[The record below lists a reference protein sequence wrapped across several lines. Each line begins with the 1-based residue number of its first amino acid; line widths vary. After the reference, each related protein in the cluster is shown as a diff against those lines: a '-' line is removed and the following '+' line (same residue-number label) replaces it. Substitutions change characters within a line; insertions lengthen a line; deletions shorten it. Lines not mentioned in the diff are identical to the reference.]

1 MDCNLSKTNRLY
13 RLSFFKLSV
22 IIFAA
27 LLAPQQIYA
36 HGGGLNSEGCH
47 NNRKT
52 GDYHCHRGPKAKQS
66 KPAQPKARSL
76 INKTEKSERPMIGYN
91 RDLYA
96 YESYPTQTNR
106 GFYTGNTCDTNI
118 DHVVSLKDAHYSGA
132 GRWSVPERIAFANDK
147 LNHVPTCSRINSSKG
162 ASTPSDFFRKSS
174 DGKGMEYEIK
184 PRCAYLG
191 IYYQVKR
198 KYQLSFGNND
208 SSLFASCGLDIN

>member
-1 MDCNLSKTNRLY
+1 MFRRTLLSLY
-13 RLSFFKLSV
+13 LIV
-22 IIFAA
+22 IAA
-27 LLAPQQIYA
+27 PLLVQQVNA

-52 GDYHCHRGPKAKQS
+52 GDYHCHRGPKTQPP
-66 KPAQPKARSL
+66 KPAQSQRP
-76 INKTEKSERPMIGYN
+76 IKSYEAEEFDRPMIGYN

-96 YESYPTQTNR
+96 YESYPTHTNR

-132 GRWSVPERIAFANDK
+132 GRWQVSERIEFANDK
-147 LNHVPTCSRINSSKG
+147 LNHVPTCRRINSSKG

-184 PRCAYLG
+184 TKCAYLG
-191 IYYQVKR
+191 IYYQVKK
-198 KYQLSFGNND
+198 KYGLSFSNND
-208 SSLFASCGLDIN
+208 PSIFVSCGLDIR

>member
-1 MDCNLSKTNRLY
+1 MSKAYVYKPPLY
-13 RLSFFKLSV
+13 FLV
-22 IIFAA
+22 A
-27 LLAPQQIYA
+27 LLVSQQIYA

-52 GDYHCHRGPKAKQS
+52 GDYHCHRGPEAKQ
-66 KPAQPKARSL
+66 PKSPQVTSRP
-76 INKTEKSERPMIGYN
+76 IIKETEKSERPMIGYN

-96 YESYPTQTNR
+96 YESYQTGTSR
-106 GFYTGNTCDTNI
+106 GFYTGRICDTNV

-132 GRWSVPERIAFANDK
+132 GRWSVPERIEFANDR

-162 ASTPSDFFRKSS
+162 ASIPSDFFRKSS

-208 SSLFASCGLDIN
+208 SSLFASCGLDID

>member
-1 MDCNLSKTNRLY
+1 MNPVKMH
-13 RLSFFKLSV
+13 SV
-22 IIFAA
+22 CKVFLIIYSS
-27 LLAPQQIYA
+27 LLVAGVA
-36 HGGGLNSEGCH
+36 HSHGGGLNSEGCH

-52 GDYHCHRGPKAKQS
+52 GDYHCHRGPKVKQL
-66 KPAQPKARSL
+66 KPTQRQPKTITNDVERA
-76 INKTEKSERPMIGYN
+76 ERPIIGYN

-96 YESYPTQTNR
+96 YESYPTQTTR

-132 GRWSVPERIAFANDK
+132 GRWSVAQRIAFSNDK

-184 PRCAYLG
+184 TKCAYLG

-198 KYQLSFGNND
+198 KYLLSFANNEP
-208 SSLFASCGLDIN
+208 SLFASCGLVID